1 MAFGRTSV
9 ARLVSLKG
17 GWFGFPRFHSSTTSV
32 INLTGGIRIDRNVGR
47 GSQIY
52 ILLRYCKVNN
62 DESLFALE

>member
-32 INLTGGIRIDRNVGR
+32 INLTGGIRIGRNVTLAGDPKFTFFS
-47 GSQIY
+47 GIV
-52 ILLRYCKVNN
+52 K
-62 DESLFALE
+62 